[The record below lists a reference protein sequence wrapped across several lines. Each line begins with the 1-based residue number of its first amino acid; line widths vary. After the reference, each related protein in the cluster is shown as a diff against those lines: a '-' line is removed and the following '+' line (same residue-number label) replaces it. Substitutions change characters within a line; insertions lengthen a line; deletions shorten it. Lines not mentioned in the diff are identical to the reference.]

1 MRNVNMMLFVLSIIC
16 SGPCIF
22 LALYQLNNADTIDQ
36 FDTGDHENLTPPKGF
51 SYNSTNFTTTG
62 TTYATRLSVGTLFRN
77 PFNATYKR
85 LWSTDKNSN
94 LFRADIVVYLN
105 IIGVLYMLFH
115 SVYLRRLLVGMSIE
129 LDRKEISPSDYAILI
144 RNLPKDVSKEKLKE

>member
-1 MRNVNMMLFVLSIIC
+1 M
-16 SGPCIF
+16 
-22 LALYQLNNADTIDQ
+22 
-36 FDTGDHENLTPPKGF
+36 
-51 SYNSTNFTTTG
+51 
-62 TTYATRLSVGTLFRN
+62 FRN
-77 PFNATYKR
+77 PFNATYKK
-85 LWSTDKNSN
+85 LWSTDKRSN